1 MLEDVAEPVS
11 PSALAEEVELLSV
24 MLETMLETED
34 AAEVALSEAAAAE
47 EEELPLGAGVELA
60 EAEPSHVAAVGKLFT
75 PWPAQREFANSRVSG
90 EGGTAVLVV

>member
-11 PSALAEEVELLSV
+11 LAEEVELPSAMLED

-34 AAEVALSEAAAAE
+34 AAEVALSEAAE

-60 EAEPSHVAAVGKLFT
+60 EAEPSHVAAVGRLFT
-75 PWPAQREFANSRVSG
+75 PWPAQREFANSMVSDDD
-90 EGGTAVLVV
+90 ETSASVV